1 MARLKGQLFARL
13 ALDYFDHPKIAALS
27 PEAIVAH
34 LQMVVYARKY
44 GTNGEI
50 PMAIAMRF
58 ASQALDELASN
69 DPESP
74 SIIRNDDGTVT
85 IHGYADMQ
93 ETAEQ
98 VQARRQARAE
108 AGRRGAESR
117 WQKDGNGHGN
127 SHSKSHGKRD
137 GKTMA
142 ETETETETSIVADSG
157 DAEAA
162 TAPLREDVEELCE
175 LLASSIHGNG
185 SKRPNITKGWRDA
198 ARLMIDRDGRTYSE
212 AASVITWSQNDEF
225 WRTNILSMPKLREK
239 YDQLRLRMEA
249 DSPQQRVL
257 DPLKDW

>member
-69 DPESP
+69 DPDNP
-74 SIIRNDDGTVT
+74 SIIINDDGTVT

-117 WQKDGNGHGN
+117 WSKDGKSHGN

-142 ETETETETSIVADSG
+142 ETETETETDTLPSRKRSETTPEGFDAWWAQWPKKVAKAAALKAYKTALKKT
-157 DAEAA
+157 DALTLGQSAA
-162 TAPLREDVEELCE
+162 AFIAAEKRKGTAIEYIPNASTWLNQERWEDDTSTPA
-175 LLASSIHGNG
+175 LA
-185 SKRPNITKGWRDA
+185 A
-198 ARLMIDRDGRTYSE
+198 
-212 AASVITWSQNDEF
+212 
-225 WRTNILSMPKLREK
+225 PKPEWMK
-239 YDQLRLRMEA
+239 Y
-249 DSPQQRVL
+249 V
-257 DPLKDW
+257 

>member
-69 DPESP
+69 DPDNP
-74 SIIRNDDGTVT
+74 SIVINDDGTVT

-117 WQKDGNGHGN
+117 WSKDGKSHGN
-127 SHSKSHGKRD
+127 SHGKSHGKRD

-142 ETETETETSIVADSG
+142 ETETETETDIRASQASAREPSRFPDWWAIWGKKKAKG
-157 DAEAA
+157 DAEKAYKAA
-162 TAPLREDVEELCE
+162 LKKISHDDLMAKTRAYWDHVKASGTDLQYVPYPATWLRAEQWDDDLTDTPGQQGAVFD
-175 LLASSIHGNG
+175 
-185 SKRPNITKGWRDA
+185 PTKWR
-198 ARLMIDRDGRTYSE
+198 L
-212 AASVITWSQNDEF
+212 
-225 WRTNILSMPKLREK
+225 
-239 YDQLRLRMEA
+239 
-249 DSPQQRVL
+249 
-257 DPLKDW
+257 

>member
-58 ASQALDELASN
+58 ASQALNELASN
-69 DPESP
+69 DPDNP
-74 SIIRNDDGTVT
+74 SIIINDDGTVT

-117 WQKDGNGHGN
+117 WSKDGRSHGKSHGN

-142 ETETETETSIVADSG
+142 ETETETETYIRASQASAREPSRFPDWWAIWGKKKAKG
-157 DAEAA
+157 DAEKAYKAA
-162 TAPLREDVEELCE
+162 LKKISHDDLMAKTRAYWDHVKASGTDLTYVPYPATWLRAEQWDDDLGPSQAPR
-175 LLASSIHGNG
+175 
-185 SKRPNITKGWRDA
+185 
-198 ARLMIDRDGRTYSE
+198 
-212 AASVITWSQNDEF
+212 
-225 WRTNILSMPKLREK
+225 
-239 YDQLRLRMEA
+239 
-249 DSPQQRVL
+249 L

>member
-69 DPESP
+69 DPDNP
-74 SIIRNDDGTVT
+74 SIIINDDGTVT

-117 WQKDGNGHGN
+117 WSKDGRSHSRSHGN

-142 ETETETETSIVADSG
+142 ETETETETETDIRASQASAREPSRFPDWWAIWGKKKAKG
-157 DAEAA
+157 DAEKAYKAA
-162 TAPLREDVEELCE
+162 LKKISHDDLMAKTRAYWDHVKASGTDLQYVPYPATWLRAEQWDDDLGPSQAPR
-175 LLASSIHGNG
+175 
-185 SKRPNITKGWRDA
+185 
-198 ARLMIDRDGRTYSE
+198 
-212 AASVITWSQNDEF
+212 
-225 WRTNILSMPKLREK
+225 
-239 YDQLRLRMEA
+239 
-249 DSPQQRVL
+249 L

>member
-69 DPESP
+69 DPDNP
-74 SIIRNDDGTVT
+74 SIIINDDGTVT

-117 WQKDGNGHGN
+117 WSKDGRSHGN

-142 ETETETETSIVADSG
+142 ETETETETDIRASQASAREPSRFPDWWAIWGKKKAKG
-157 DAEAA
+157 DAEKAYKAA
-162 TAPLREDVEELCE
+162 LKKISHDDLMAKTRAYWDHVKASGTDLQYVPYPATWLRAEQWDDD
-175 LLASSIHGNG
+175 LADTPGQQGAVFDPKN
-185 SKRPNITKGWRDA
+185 WR
-198 ARLMIDRDGRTYSE
+198 L
-212 AASVITWSQNDEF
+212 
-225 WRTNILSMPKLREK
+225 
-239 YDQLRLRMEA
+239 
-249 DSPQQRVL
+249 
-257 DPLKDW
+257 

>member
-58 ASQALDELASN
+58 ASQALNELASN
-69 DPESP
+69 DPDNP
-74 SIIRNDDGTVT
+74 SIIINDDGTVT

-117 WQKDGNGHGN
+117 WSKDGRSHGKSHGN

-142 ETETETETSIVADSG
+142 ETETETETDIRASQASAREPSRFPDWWAIWGKKKAKG
-157 DAEAA
+157 DAEKAYKAA
-162 TAPLREDVEELCE
+162 LKKISHDDLMAKTQAYWDHVKASGTDLTYVPYPATWLRAEQWDDDLGPSQAPR
-175 LLASSIHGNG
+175 
-185 SKRPNITKGWRDA
+185 
-198 ARLMIDRDGRTYSE
+198 
-212 AASVITWSQNDEF
+212 
-225 WRTNILSMPKLREK
+225 
-239 YDQLRLRMEA
+239 
-249 DSPQQRVL
+249 L

>member
-69 DPESP
+69 DPDNP
-74 SIIRNDDGTVT
+74 SIIINGDGTVT

-117 WQKDGNGHGN
+117 WSKDGKSHGN

-142 ETETETETSIVADSG
+142 ETETETETDIRASQASAREPSRFPDWWSAWGKKKAKG
-157 DAEAA
+157 DAEKAY
-162 TAPLREDVEELCE
+162 
-175 LLASSIHGNG
+175 
-185 SKRPNITKGWRDA
+185 K
-198 ARLMIDRDGRTYSE
+198 
-212 AASVITWSQNDEF
+212 ASVPKKISHDDLMAKTRAYWGHVKASGTDLTYVPYPATWLRAEQWDDDLGPSQAP
-225 WRTNILSMPKLREK
+225 R
-239 YDQLRLRMEA
+239 
-249 DSPQQRVL
+249 L

>member
-58 ASQALDELASN
+58 ASQALNELASN
-69 DPESP
+69 DPDNP
-74 SIIRNDDGTVT
+74 SIIINDDGTVT

-117 WQKDGNGHGN
+117 WSKDGRSHGKSHGN

-142 ETETETETSIVADSG
+142 ETETETETDIRASQASAREPSRFPDWWAIWGKKKAKG
-157 DAEAA
+157 DAEKAYKAA
-162 TAPLREDVEELCE
+162 LKKISHDDLMAKTRAYWDHVKASGADIQYVPYPATWLRSEQWDDDLGPSQAPR
-175 LLASSIHGNG
+175 
-185 SKRPNITKGWRDA
+185 
-198 ARLMIDRDGRTYSE
+198 
-212 AASVITWSQNDEF
+212 
-225 WRTNILSMPKLREK
+225 
-239 YDQLRLRMEA
+239 
-249 DSPQQRVL
+249 L

>member
-69 DPESP
+69 DPDNP
-74 SIIRNDDGTVT
+74 SIIRNSDGTVT

-98 VQARRQARAE
+98 VQARRQARAL
-108 AGRRGAESR
+108 AGRKGAESR
-117 WQKDGNGHGN
+117 WQSDGTSDGKRHGT
-127 SHSKSHGKRD
+127 SYGKSHGKRD

-142 ETETETETSIVADSG
+142 ETETETETDIRASQASASVPDLFPDWWAIWGKKKAKG
-157 DAEAA
+157 DAAKAYKAA
-162 TAPLREDVEELCE
+162 VPKKISHD
-175 LLASSIHGNG
+175 
-185 SKRPNITKGWRDA
+185 D
-198 ARLMIDRDGRTYSE
+198 LMAKTRTYWEHVKRTGIELTYVPYPASWLRAE
-212 AASVITWSQNDEF
+212 QWDDDLAADT
-225 WRTNILSMPKLREK
+225 
-239 YDQLRLRMEA
+239 
-249 DSPQQRVL
+249 PQQQGAVF
-257 DPLKDW
+257 DPTKWRL

>member
-1 MARLKGQLFARL
+1 MAKLKGQLFARL

-27 PEAIVAH
+27 PDAIVAH
-34 LQMVVYARKY
+34 LQMVVYSRKY
-44 GTNGEI
+44 GTNGAI

-74 SIIRNDDGTVT
+74 SIIRNDDGTVQ

-117 WQKDGNGHGN
+117 WQKDGKPDGKGHST
-127 SHSKSHGKRD
+127 SHSKSHGKPD

-142 ETETETETSIVADSG
+142 ETETETETYISASQASAKAPDLFPDWWASWGKKKAKG
-157 DAEAA
+157 DAAKAYKAA
-162 TAPLREDVEELCE
+162 VPKKISHDDLMAKTANYWRHVKTTNLDLMYVPYPASWLRAEQWDDDL
-175 LLASSIHGNG
+175 
-185 SKRPNITKGWRDA
+185 TTD
-198 ARLMIDRDGRTYSE
+198 T
-212 AASVITWSQNDEF
+212 
-225 WRTNILSMPKLREK
+225 
-239 YDQLRLRMEA
+239 
-249 DSPQQRVL
+249 PQQGQAVF
-257 DPLKDW
+257 DPRQGW